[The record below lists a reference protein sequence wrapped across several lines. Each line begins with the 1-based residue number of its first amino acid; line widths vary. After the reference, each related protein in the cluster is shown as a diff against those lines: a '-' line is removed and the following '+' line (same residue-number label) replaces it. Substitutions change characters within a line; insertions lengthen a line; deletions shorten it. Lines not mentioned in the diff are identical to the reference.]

1 MSRGALHILELDD
14 AAIARGLTLEQMRR
28 RIAVNSGAIAVVS
41 AQMRE
46 QWGQIVQGNMV
57 LRAATRKRLSRGL
70 LLLDY
75 ITMGIKAY
83 RKIAVLF
90 RHRRGGSASP
100 RACDN
105 GR

>member
-1 MSRGALHILELDD
+1 MSRVALHILEFDD

-28 RIAVNSGAIAVVS
+28 RIAANSGAIAMVS

-46 QWGQIVQGNMV
+46 QWVQIMQCNMV

-75 ITMGIKAY
+75 ITMGVKAY
-83 RKIAVLF
+83 RKIAVLL

-100 RACDN
+100 RAYDN